1 MLYCGIQY
9 SGTPQYRCFLSRNGG
24 IEKPAMLGFGSNEI
38 IFGTRKRVAVLGG
51 AGVNGG
57 AVLQGSAQ
65 SWGKQL
71 LWLLIIIKDPNLA

>member
-1 MLYCGIQY
+1 
-9 SGTPQYRCFLSRNGG
+9 
-24 IEKPAMLGFGSNEI
+24 MLGLGSNEI